1 MNRKKVIEVLNK
13 FKTDYPDQTMI
24 VETPSGTV
32 ELRIGDAI
40 IYEGMRREIVI
51 DSE

>member
-1 MNRKKVIEVLNK
+1 MNKKKAIEVLNK
-13 FKTDYPDQTMI
+13 LKTDHPDQMLI
-24 VETPSGTV
+24 VETPMGTV

-40 IYEGMRREIVI
+40 IYEGMNREIVI

>member
-1 MNRKKVIEVLNK
+1 MNRKKAIEVLNK
-13 FKTDYPDQTMI
+13 LKNDHPDQMFI
-24 VETPSGTV
+24 VETPMGTV

-40 IYEGMRREIVI
+40 IYEGMNREIVI